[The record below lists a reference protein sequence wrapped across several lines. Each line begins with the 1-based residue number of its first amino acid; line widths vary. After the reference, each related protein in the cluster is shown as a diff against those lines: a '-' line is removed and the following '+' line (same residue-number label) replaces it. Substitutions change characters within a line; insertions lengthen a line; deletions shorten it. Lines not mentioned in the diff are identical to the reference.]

1 MDKYINSTKVL
12 NFIQDCLNHEDK
24 ISDTEKATLIAI
36 RRYIERTQI
45 EDVAPVIHGK
55 WHDVYMTSPSSFAA
69 TCSICGISNDIPH
82 PISAHYCPHCGAKMD
97 GESNV

>member
-1 MDKYINSTKVL
+1 MTPKYITKDSIFDIVFGEFCACSDETEQVL
-12 NFIQDCLNHEDK
+12 NHI
-24 ISDTEKATLIAI
+24 
-36 RRYIERTQI
+36 IEQVRALPAA
-45 EDVAPVIHGK
+45 DVAPVIHGK

-97 GESNV
+97 GESIA